1 MVELNVSD
9 WPLIPPT
16 AAQCD
21 VRCRGKKDKRGRP
34 TFEPTA
40 KHREQVEVLSGL
52 FVQQA
57 TVAHLLD
64 IDAKTLRKHFRAE
77 LDHGGERT
85 VAKLKAIVFAAAKQ
99 GSLRACCYLL
109 DRMGAAW
116 PEKPRETMSR
126 RRSRSRSS
134 LGAA

>member
-1 MVELNVSD
+1 VVELNVSD

-99 GSLRACCYLL
+99 GSLRACATVWAPH
-109 DRMGAAW
+109 G
-116 PEKPRETMSR
+116 
-126 RRSRSRSS
+126 RRSPERR
-134 LGAA
+134 